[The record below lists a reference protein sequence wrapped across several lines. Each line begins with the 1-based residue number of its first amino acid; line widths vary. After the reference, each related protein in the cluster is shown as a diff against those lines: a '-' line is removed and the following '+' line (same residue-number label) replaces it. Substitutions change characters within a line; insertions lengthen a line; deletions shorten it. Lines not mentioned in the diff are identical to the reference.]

1 MREKEIMFG
10 SRSRSHIMRQA
21 ELHRMRRIIRELTDM
36 LPEESKN
43 SPRAKELAGWG
54 CTTTMHLV
62 EINAQPIAGENNS
75 RDFDFSRAAVQT
87 CWRAGYVDTCR
98 MLARQPWDDPI
109 DPATA
114 VTVYRSDASA

>member
-1 MREKEIMFG
+1 MLCDACGKLKARN
-10 SRSRSHIMRQA
+10 RLPHYND
-21 ELHRMRRIIRELTDM
+21 LPIRPQTPVLDGVVVHVAGQQ
-36 LPEESKN
+36 N
-43 SPRAKELAGWG
+43 RAELAGSG

-87 CWRAGYVDTCR
+87 RWRAGYVDTCR

-114 VTVYRSDASA
+114 VTVYRSGALG